1 MFFVLKISFK
11 IYATYANKEH
21 ILLLTLKGGVMDNNL
36 DINKMLEM
44 LSKMDKDEIESKI
57 KQAQGI
63 LNSKNINPNDLK
75 K

>member
-1 MFFVLKISFK
+1 MFFVLKISSK

-21 ILLLTLKGGVMDNNL
+21 ILLLALKGGVMDNNL